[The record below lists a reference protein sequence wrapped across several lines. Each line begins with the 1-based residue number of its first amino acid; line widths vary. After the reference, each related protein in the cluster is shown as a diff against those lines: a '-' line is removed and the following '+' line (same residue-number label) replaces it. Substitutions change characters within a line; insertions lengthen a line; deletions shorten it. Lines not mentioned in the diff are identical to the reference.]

1 MASLFKEDLPDDSL
15 QRCDLG
21 ICVVRLPK
29 LREFNRLNSKVTTR
43 SFIRTINQAAKFL
56 DLIIRNS
63 ESFNSLKI
71 ADGAVSYFQTT
82 EAAIALGEAVLANS
96 WINSALADYQGR
108 NLVIGVGCS
117 ELKFMPVTN
126 RYYGLEQDLLMDIS
140 ALLTKSSGS
149 AFFITEQA
157 YGALAEGYRRLCRR
171 QMLMRHGRKVN
182 IYQKKVGG

>member
-43 SFIRTINQAAKFL
+43 SFIRTINQATDFL
-56 DLIIRNS
+56 DLIIRDS
-63 ESFNSLKI
+63 GSFNSLKI
-71 ADGAVSYFQTT
+71 PDGAIFYFQTT
-82 EAAIALGEAVLANS
+82 EAAIALSEAVLANS
-96 WINSALADYQGR
+96 WINSASADYQGL
-108 NLVIGVGCS
+108 NSVIGVGFS

-149 AFFITEQA
+149 TFFITEQA